1 MTALRP
7 HAAYRYVPHRIAE
20 HPDTDTTF
28 EAECLWC
35 NWATAPSTGDSASVD
50 VECMRH
56 TGLSGHKSF
65 RRVRTSFAVVVR
77 V

>member
-1 MTALRP
+1 MTAVRL
-7 HAAYRYVPHRIAE
+7 HAAYRYVPHRITE

-28 EAECLWC
+28 EAGCLWC
-35 NWATAPSTGDSASVD
+35 NWAAEPSTDSASVD

-65 RRVRTSFAVVVR
+65 RRVCTSFAVVMR
-77 V
+77 A

>member
-1 MTALRP
+1 MTAFRVR
-7 HAAYRYVPHRIAE
+7 AAYRYVLHRITE

-35 NWATAPSTGDSASVD
+35 SWVAAPSTDSASVD
-50 VECMRH
+50 VECMGH

-65 RRVRTSFAVVVR
+65 RRIRTSFAVVVR
-77 V
+77 S

>member
-1 MTALRP
+1 MTAVRLR
-7 HAAYRYVPHRIAE
+7 AAHRYALHRITE

-35 NWATAPSTGDSASVD
+35 SWAAEPSTESASVD
-50 VECMRH
+50 VECLIH
-56 TGLSGHKSF
+56 TGLSGHESF

-77 V
+77 G